1 MTEIT
6 FDIEGLPYYIT
17 PVWEVDTVPN
27 IGDMIRIDK
36 CDIKSSSRNIL
47 SKMPMNEAFEWADE
61 YDDRPVLDIFGPD
74 TWLAVEGRE
83 WRYDAETEEMECF
96 LKLDFIRHDL

>member
-36 CDIKSSSRNIL
+36 CDIS
-47 SKMPMNEAFEWADE
+47 
-61 YDDRPVLDIFGPD
+61 VD
-74 TWLAVEGRE
+74 TN
-83 WRYDAETEEMECF
+83 
-96 LKLDFIRHDL
+96 

>member
-6 FDIEGLPYYIT
+6 FDIEGLPYIT

-36 CDIKSSSRNIL
+36 CDIRPSLRHSL
-47 SKMPMNEAFEWADE
+47 SEMTMNEAFEWADE
-61 YDDRPVLDIFGPD
+61 EDDSPVLDIFGPD
-74 TWLAVEGRE
+74 AWFTVTNRE

-96 LKLDFIRHDL
+96 LKLDFFC